1 MCAPVVSFPDPCNNA
16 ILSCQPH
23 SRILAN
29 TGSETKSFGSGDIF
43 AAAFF
48 VLHQELVDP
57 FEAGHLATAIASKS
71 VSALGLESV
80 PNTSDILKMR
90 DNIQR

>member
-1 MCAPVVSFPDPCNNA
+1 MERRSAKLVHLGP
-16 ILSCQPH
+16 I
-23 SRILAN
+23 AN
-29 TGSETKSFGSGDIF
+29 E
-43 AAAFF
+43 
-48 VLHQELVDP
+48 VNPQVDP

-80 PNTSDILKMR
+80 PNTSDILQIR

>member
-1 MCAPVVSFPDPCNNA
+1 
-16 ILSCQPH
+16 
-23 SRILAN
+23 
-29 TGSETKSFGSGDIF
+29 
-43 AAAFF
+43 
-48 VLHQELVDP
+48 VDP
-57 FEAGHLATAIASKS
+57 YEAGHLATAIASKS